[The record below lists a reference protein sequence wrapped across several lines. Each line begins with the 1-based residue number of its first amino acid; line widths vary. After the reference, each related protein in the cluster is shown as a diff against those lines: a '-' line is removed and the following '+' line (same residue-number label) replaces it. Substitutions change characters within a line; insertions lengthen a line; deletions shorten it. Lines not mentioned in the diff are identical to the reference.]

1 MCTPEYPRDTCAN
14 CADASTKQDDKRCGE
29 CLMIE
34 METKK
39 PYQLWTAK
47 EKKA

>member
-1 MCTPEYPRDTCAN
+1 MCTPEYFRGTCAN
-14 CADASTKQDDKRCGE
+14 CADASTKQHEGRCGE
-29 CLMIE
+29 CIMIE

-47 EKKA
+47 ETRE